1 MVGARA
7 DFSVC
12 LFRGG
17 RGTRADF
24 SVCLFRGWRGKFF
37 FLFYF
42 SFLYIGAGVFNKTAN
57 PIALVGHE
65 NIIVNLAQSA
75 SLACYHL
82 ISNAR
87 SWTNC

>member
-1 MVGARA
+1 MVGSRA

-17 RGTRADF
+17 RR
-24 SVCLFRGWRGKFF
+24 V

-42 SFLYIGAGVFNKTAN
+42 SFLYIGAGVFNKTAV
-57 PIALVGHE
+57 PIALVGYE
-65 NIIVNLAQSA
+65 NIIANLAQSA

-82 ISNAR
+82 ISIAR
-87 SWTNC
+87 TETIAP

>member
-12 LFRGG
+12 LFRGAKG
-17 RGTRADF
+17 E
-24 SVCLFRGWRGKFF
+24 F

-42 SFLYIGAGVFNKTAN
+42 SFLYIDAGVFNKTAVR
-57 PIALVGHE
+57 IALVGYE
-65 NIIVNLAQSA
+65 NIIANLSQGA